1 MRSLI
6 LTSLLVLPGLALAAP
21 QFGGADRA
29 KAAEQLEARFKQADT
44 DQDGKLTQAEA

>member
-21 QFGGADRA
+21 QFGGFDRA

-44 DQDGKLTQAEA
+44 DQDGKLT